1 MQNIRKKWLIQKS
14 KQQFTALAKQR
25 REPRMG
31 AQEINMSYKV
41 EKKSLG
47 SKFLNVHLLRNCSL
61 YVNFTSFKNTEV
73 TL

>member
-41 EKKSLG
+41 EKKKSWFKIFKCASTTKL
-47 SKFLNVHLLRNCSL
+47 
-61 YVNFTSFKNTEV
+61 FTLCQFHFI
-73 TL
+73 